1 MRIAQVPTT
10 TIPSQIGP
18 IIAMSHLQSS
28 FGSVARVAP
37 YMKRLAM
44 SEKNFPTGAAREAH
58 VPTVTS
64 ASQIG
69 PIAAMS
75 HLQSSFGSVAR
86 VALYMK
92 RLATSEKNFA
102 TGAARLAHVP
112 TVTSASQIGPIAAI
126 SHLRFSLGR
135 FAFVASWVND
145 IPRVPG

>member
-1 MRIAQVPTT
+1 MTCLDLAPGELQEARNVGNELREGLDAHRP
-10 TIPSQIGP
+10 G
-18 IIAMSHLQSS
+18 SHYHHP
-28 FGSVARVAP
+28 VANRSNH
-37 YMKRLAM
+37 R
-44 SEKNFPTGAAREAH
+44 H
-58 VPTVTS
+58 VTPPVVVR
-64 ASQIG
+64 
-69 PIAAMS
+69 
-75 HLQSSFGSVAR
+75 FVAR

>member
-69 PIAAMS
+69 PIAA
-75 HLQSSFGSVAR
+75 
-86 VALYMK
+86 
-92 RLATSEKNFA
+92 
-102 TGAARLAHVP
+102 
-112 TVTSASQIGPIAAI
+112 I